1 MHILDMISQPNC
13 SECARLAMDDMG
25 AYLDQKEGEVAVIF
39 IIKELSINL
48 IKKIFDATNTTRQR
62 RRMLVPCSYIMLVNM
77 IKILI

>member
-39 IIKELSINL
+39 IIKKLSINL

-62 RRMLVPCSYIMLVNM
+62 RRMLVPCSYMLVNM

>member
-39 IIKELSINL
+39 IIRELLINL

-62 RRMLVPCSYIMLVNM
+62 RRMLVPCSYMLVNM

>member
-1 MHILDMISQPNC
+1 MISQPNC

-39 IIKELSINL
+39 IIRELLINL

-62 RRMLVPCSYIMLVNM
+62 RRMLVPCSYMLVNM